1 MKKYYC
7 ILMIGVL
14 LAMVYGNI
22 SCTSGND
29 KLQAMIPDD
38 AVGVME
44 INVHSV
50 LSKAGMLNDNAVAV
64 PSDLKKVIDDSAPS
78 VLGDIIYNLPQSGID
93 TTCNSYI
100 FFSPGIYKAVALLPL
115 TDEAAAQELVHK
127 ITSSKMQNVDG
138 VDFATHLDYAYVV
151 EDDVLLIGRYSTP
164 VEAGVAARA
173 ASEILGK
180 KKPSLLSRDEV
191 AECLS
196 DSCDMSLYLN
206 IREFATIL
214 KKNSRFSTFF
224 GNVPAIEIITD
235 SDIKALTA
243 TLDLDVEGKKQAK
256 VETHILYQE
265 NGQYQQLFDN
275 LIAAKCD
282 SASSILKLI
291 PGELETYVGLKID
304 GNKLSQMPQ
313 MSKMYEMLDATP
325 LTSGLKI
332 KDMLA
337 AINGATVIGVGESTV
352 GGYNFAIASQSSN
365 PQLIV
370 NEIVDVANLRGQSPM
385 QNDGGEYVYDY
396 DSQGIAMGQTDNA
409 FYLRCVDFATGGDAT
424 GLQAEFQAR
433 LDSCAVTIFKIMKMR
448 DNIEGYFNWGLK
460 NKSEGYGF
468 YRAKNENSNVAISL
482 LKLLCY
488 TEQDESLGENEDD
501 YDYGF

>member
-1 MKKYYC
+1 MKKNYC
-7 ILMIGVL
+7 ILFIGVL

-22 SCTSGND
+22 SCTSSND

-50 LSKAGMLNDNAVAV
+50 LSKAGMLKGSAVTV
-64 PSDLKKVIDDSAPS
+64 PADLKQVIDDSAPS

-93 TTCNSYI
+93 TTSNSYI
-100 FFSPGIYKAVALLPL
+100 FFSPGIYKAVALIPL

-127 ITSSKMQNVDG
+127 ITSSKMNNVDG
-138 VDFATHLDYAYVV
+138 VDFATHLDYAYVLD
-151 EDDVLLIGRYSTP
+151 DDVLLIGRYSTP
-164 VEAGVAARA
+164 VDANVAAKA
-173 ASEILGK
+173 ASDILGK
-180 KKPSLLSRDEV
+180 KKPSLLSRPEV
-191 AECLS
+191 AECLN
-196 DSCDMSLYLN
+196 DSCDLSLYLN

-256 VETHILYQE
+256 VETRFLYQE
-265 NGQYQQLFDN
+265 NGQYQQLYDN

-337 AINGATVIGVGESTV
+337 VINGATVIGVGESTV
-352 GGYNFAIASQSSN
+352 GDYNFAIASQSSN
-365 PQLIV
+365 PELIV
-370 NEIVDVANLRGQSPM
+370 NEIVDVANHRGQSPL
-385 QNDGGEYVYDY
+385 QYNGEYVYDY

-409 FYLRCVDFATGGDAT
+409 FYLRCVDFATSGDAT
-424 GLQAEFQAR
+424 GLQAEFPAR
-433 LDSCAVTIFKIMKMR
+433 LDSCAVTIFKIMKTR

-460 NKSEGYGF
+460 NKSEGSGF